1 MRVKASNTL
10 HRTGEGCG
18 KQGAQ
23 EPYVLFVFLKIKK
36 KSSYSFE
43 IMI

>member
-1 MRVKASNTL
+1 MNTL
-10 HRTGEGCG
+10 HRAREGSG

-36 KSSYSFE
+36 KSSYF
-43 IMI
+43 